1 MELTT
6 LPEVIFRLLQTFLT
20 NDDYHYLLNTSKQHF
35 SDLKRRTIYFQ
46 LTEVHSKQYMTDKL
60 FQSYVLSL
68 VEDGWKQI
76 RVYWKSSTF
85 MSWYDQEVPSDCSEF
100 VPYLYKTPPVMSGI
114 LSLSSNVNKLQWVDD
129 INSNSLGDVSH
140 ISKFQLRTPDNI
152 LDLAL
157 FRNIPDLEIAET
169 ESDVSIFSKDHQ
181 RRLCLTECYNLTNVE
196 NFKGIHILKLLG
208 CDGVEDISPLHGI
221 YDLSLLWCSKIKN
234 ISGLGNHHRLYVEYC
249 SENLIGYESLG
260 GIPHVTLIRCDISD
274 VSVFRDVKSIKLSRC
289 DNLVDIRSIK
299 NAKRVELFQC
309 RRVTNIIELC
319 DVYDLS
325 IDEFMISVSELPKLR
340 NYLLTIKFPLMDV
353 KGDTDKPYEK
363 FSDEC
368 FSYTSHLTLSN
379 IPISVRK
386 WFEEGNVS
394 FLNHLQSL
402 TISSS
407 VNIFSG
413 SIEYAFNFPRLENI
427 PLVILNS
434 LEVKTV
440 AGLRNNRCVVLRG
453 CKGIEDIESLS
464 SVKVLTIDKCIGNYD
479 DNVFS
484 KVPRL
489 KLMKASNIK

>member
-1 MELTT
+1 
-6 LPEVIFRLLQTFLT
+6 
-20 NDDYHYLLNTSKQHF
+20 
-35 SDLKRRTIYFQ
+35 
-46 LTEVHSKQYMTDKL
+46 
-60 FQSYVLSL
+60 
-68 VEDGWKQI
+68 
-76 RVYWKSSTF
+76 

-169 ESDVSIFSKDHQ
+169 ESDVSIFS
-181 RRLCLTECYNLTNVE
+181 
-196 NFKGIHILKLLG
+196 
-208 CDGVEDISPLHGI
+208 
-221 YDLSLLWCSKIKN
+221 
-234 ISGLGNHHRLYVEYC
+234 
-249 SENLIGYESLG
+249 
-260 GIPHVTLIRCDISD
+260 
-274 VSVFRDVKSIKLSRC
+274 
-289 DNLVDIRSIK
+289 
-299 NAKRVELFQC
+299 
-309 RRVTNIIELC
+309 
-319 DVYDLS
+319 
-325 IDEFMISVSELPKLR
+325 
-340 NYLLTIKFPLMDV
+340 
-353 KGDTDKPYEK
+353 DTDKPYEK

-434 LEVKTV
+434 SEVKTV
-440 AGLRNNRCVVLRG
+440 AGLRNNRCVELRG

-464 SVKVLTIDKCIGNYD
+464 SVKVLTIDKCLGNYD

-489 KLMKASNIK
+489 KLMKASKIK